1 LILKEG
7 ENMKRYIRAIL
18 LMLTALLSAVL
29 LSGCALY
36 EVMIVFEDDGSVQ
49 YTNISMV
56 EENFLEDH
64 GTTVEE
70 AFDVEDRDELLCDTY
85 NGYDFYG
92 KPDVSSIKNFESVDA
107 FAEAM
112 EDDRVT
118 HLIINDDGTYSL
130 VFVIPAQ
137 EDMIEDSGDLT
148 ERDKEN
154 LAWRA
159 RFVCPTS
166 GWVTRVEVEGSEE
179 AESALSMDLESHGGV
194 TNIVMTMP
202 VLTEAYQVWV
212 TVDPVLEGTYIHE
225 IWLDFVIPQP
235 GSSMAG
241 ALSQFHL
248 DDDADGL
255 DLGAAEITWMEA
267 VKTGDGSLSPTVYL
281 PITDPDYKFEAG
293 KQYAYQ
299 IDVPAKEGFLL
310 AHDPFV
316 YENGR
321 KTSTFEKTPF
331 SITINSNGSF
341 PVGCTTLRQVSIT
354 SAAPVPG
361 MTVSELR
368 SSITVAAD
376 QDAIV
381 PPYSVELWLV
391 MWNQAEKSW
400 DWEDELSD
408 DYRIEPGE
416 NYALYIE
423 GSVSEGFIVEKPVT
437 SFSFNRGEISGL
449 TITRDYSR
457 YIVDCVYGTGYPGDI
472 DLDGEVD
479 SQNLTALARHVA
491 KISELESGAPLQNAD
506 VTGDGVVD
514 AQDLTKLARFV
525 AQIITEL

>member
-1 LILKEG
+1 MKRQIKALALILG
-7 ENMKRYIRAIL
+7 
-18 LMLTALLSAVL
+18 ALLSAVL
-29 LSGCALY
+29 LSGCALN
-36 EVMIVFEDDGSVQ
+36 EVTIAFEDDGSVQ
-49 YTNISMV
+49 YTYFQLV
-56 EENFLEDH
+56 EENFLEEH

-130 VFVIPAQ
+130 VFVIPAR
-137 EDMIEDSGDLT
+137 EDVIEDSGGDLT

-159 RFVCPTS
+159 RFVCPTN
-166 GWVTRVEVEGSEE
+166 GWVTGVEVEGSEE

-212 TVDPVLEGTYIHE
+212 TIDPVLEGTYIHE

-241 ALSQFHL
+241 ARSLFHL
-248 DDDADGL
+248 DDDVDGL

-267 VKTGDGSLSPTVYL
+267 VKTGSVGSLSPTVYL

-341 PVGCTTLRQVSIT
+341 PVGCTTLRKVSIT

-368 SSITVAAD
+368 SSITVTAD

-381 PPYSVELWLV
+381 PSYSVDLWTV
-391 MWNQAEKSW
+391 EWNAAHKSW
-400 DWEDELSD
+400 DWVYRLYD
-408 DYRIEPGE
+408 DYRINPEE
-416 NYALYIE
+416 RYAFTIRSDLA
-423 GSVSEGFIVEKPVT
+423 EGFIVETPVT
-437 SFSFNRGEISGL
+437 SFSFNRGEIDSWTAG
-449 TITRDYSR
+449 TYTHFIA
-457 YIVDCVYGTGYPGDI
+457 DCIYGTGYPGDI
-472 DLDGEVD
+472 DLDGDVD
-479 SQNLTALARHVA
+479 SQDLTALARHVA
-491 KISELESGAPLQNAD
+491 KISELESGASLQNAD